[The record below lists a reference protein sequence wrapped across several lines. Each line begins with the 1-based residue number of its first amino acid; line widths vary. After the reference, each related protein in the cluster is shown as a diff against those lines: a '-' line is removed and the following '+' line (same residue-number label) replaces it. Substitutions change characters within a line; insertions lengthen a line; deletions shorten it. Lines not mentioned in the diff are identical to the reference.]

1 MNKDDRG
8 FERAEFDARIARLRD
23 AMRARSVDV
32 MLIDE
37 NEMLA
42 YFTGYETSLSFY
54 RACMIPL
61 SGPPLMVLRKLDA
74 APFLEGAWFRD
85 HIGFQD
91 TEDAVEQ
98 VAAAF
103 EARGFGAAA
112 IGFDPGGHALSVDY
126 FRRLQAALPKARFV
140 DMTHIPW
147 ELRLIKSEAE
157 VQHIARACQIADAT
171 MREIIDFVRPGMS
184 ARDVSAFAA
193 KRFIEQG
200 ADPGHVGPITIGR
213 GWDFLHGHLTD
224 QPLSKGDILHMEI
237 VPRFGGY
244 SGRLMRCAVMGP
256 IAPDLQKVADQL
268 VQLQDAQIAAIRPGA
283 HARDVDRIMREGILG
298 AGLRDRYENI
308 TGYTIGYYS
317 KQPLRSSDFTRT
329 FNPKAEWRV
338 EAGMVFH
345 IYASAKG
352 IAFSETVHVTPSEL
366 HRLTKIERKLFSC

>member
-1 MNKDDRG
+1 
-8 FERAEFDARIARLRD
+8 
-23 AMRARSVDV
+23 MRSRSVDV

-54 RACMIPL
+54 RACIIPL
-61 SGPPLMVLRKLDA
+61 SGQPLMVLRKLDA
-74 APFLEGAWFRD
+74 APFLEQAWFND

-98 VAAAF
+98 VAAALG
-103 EARGFGAAA
+103 ARGFGAAA
-112 IGFDPGGHALSVDY
+112 IGFDPGSHALSVDY

-147 ELRLIKSEAE
+147 ELRLIKSAAE
-157 VQHIARACQIADAT
+157 TQRITRACHIADAT
-171 MREIIDFVRPGMS
+171 VREIIDMVKPGMS
-184 ARDVSAFAA
+184 GREISAFAA

-224 QPLSKGDILHMEI
+224 EPLTKGDILHMEI

-244 SGRLMRCAVMGP
+244 SGRLMRCVVMGP
-256 IAPDLQKVADQL
+256 IAPELQKAADQL
-268 VQLQDAQIAAIRPGA
+268 MRLQDSQIAAIKPGA
-283 HARDVDRIMREGILG
+283 HARDVDRIMREGVLA
-298 AGLRDRYENI
+298 AGLREKYENI

-338 EAGMVFH
+338 ESGMVFH

-352 IAFSETVHVTPSEL
+352 IAFSETVHVTPSGPE
-366 HRLTKIERKLFSC
+366 RLTKIERKLYSC